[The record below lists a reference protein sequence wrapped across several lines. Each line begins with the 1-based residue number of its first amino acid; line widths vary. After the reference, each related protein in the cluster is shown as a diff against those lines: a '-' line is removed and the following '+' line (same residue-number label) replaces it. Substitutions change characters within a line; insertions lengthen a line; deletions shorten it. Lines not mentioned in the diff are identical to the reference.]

1 MVLAHADAV
10 QIGKCDG
17 RAQQPERHLFLLKA
31 GAVAHGH
38 GGRAH
43 FYGLAFDRQGYLAV
57 LRQAPFRDVHRGA
70 NLQVGNDADP
80 VVLGDRRVKNGVH
93 AVDREPN
100 TVVVRLRL
108 DQNVGGGSLVGAE
121 YDQL

>member
-1 MVLAHADAV
+1 MLNDLRMSRRWSWRMPMRSRLGNVTVAT
-10 QIGKCDG
+10 
-17 RAQQPERHLFLLKA
+17 QQPERHLFLLKA

-57 LRQAPFRDVHRGA
+57 LRQAPLRDVHQGA

-80 VVLGDRRVKNGVH
+80 VVLGDRRVKNGVI
-93 AVDREPN
+93 AFIVNLTR
-100 TVVVRLRL
+100 
-108 DQNVGGGSLVGAE
+108 S
-121 YDQL
+121 

>member
-1 MVLAHADAV
+1 MPLAMLNDLRMSRRWSWRTADAV

-57 LRQAPFRDVHRGA
+57 LRQAP
-70 NLQVGNDADP
+70 LP
-80 VVLGDRRVKNGVH
+80 
-93 AVDREPN
+93 
-100 TVVVRLRL
+100 
-108 DQNVGGGSLVGAE
+108 
-121 YDQL
+121 